1 MPNRTHREDMVFRQP
16 FLLKGWSEPL
26 PAGTY
31 AVETEE
37 ELIEGLSFPAYR
49 RVSTTITRQAA
60 RARALVQAIAVD
72 PREVAV
78 ARRLP
83 TGGAGPAHSLMLT
96 VDRKMAWV
104 NVAGND
110 SLAVLD
116 LATGEVA
123 DQVKTG
129 KYP

>member
-1 MPNRTHREDMVFRQP
+1 MPNRTRREDMVFKHP

-60 RARALVQAIAVD
+60 RAGALVQVIAVD
-72 PREVAV
+72 PREL
-78 ARRLP
+78 ARAQAAD
-83 TGGAGPAHSLMLT
+83 GG
-96 VDRKMAWV
+96 
-104 NVAGND
+104 
-110 SLAVLD
+110 
-116 LATGEVA
+116 
-123 DQVKTG
+123 
-129 KYP
+129 